1 MRMENISPTKG
12 NLMSV
17 KKSLQLARM
26 GFDLLDRK
34 RNILI
39 RELMTMIDSAKKL
52 RGQISSTY
60 ARAYVALQR
69 ANITL
74 GVIEDIENGIPIEN
88 GLDIQYRSVM
98 GVELPTVH
106 LDAPEDPQ
114 VTYGL
119 YGTNSQ
125 LDIAYLCFH
134 KVKLMTAHL
143 AEVENSIYRL
153 ASAIKKTQSRA
164 NALKNII
171 IPGFEFSSKFITD
184 ALEEKDREEF
194 SRQKVIK
201 RQKVHRGRLPAPW
214 KAPGRSRSSCQ
225 RCFDLTVLARDKT
238 RTAGVAKPRLF
249 FLYAGVSPYTARL
262 SPQPLFLVS
271 SRGMWYTTEIL
282 CERFYPGRRCLDD

>member
-1 MRMENISPTKG
+1 MRTENIFPTKG
-12 NLMSV
+12 NLINV
-17 KKSLQLARM
+17 RKSLQLARM

-52 RGQISSTY
+52 RGQISATY
-60 ARAYVALQR
+60 ARAYIALQR

-88 GLDIQYRSVM
+88 GLSIQYRSVM
-98 GVELPTVH
+98 GVELPTVA
-106 LDAPEDPQ
+106 LDAPEDPE

-125 LDIAYLCFH
+125 LDVAYLCFH
-134 KVKLMTAHL
+134 KVKLMTARL

-153 ASAIKKTQSRA
+153 ANAIKKTQSRA

-171 IPGFEFSSKFITD
+171 IPNFEFSSKFISD
-184 ALEEKDREEF
+184 ALEEKEREEF

-201 RQKVHRGRLPAPW
+201 RQKVHREE
-214 KAPGRSRSSCQ
+214 
-225 RCFDLTVLARDKT
+225 LAR
-238 RTAGVAKPRLF
+238 A
-249 FLYAGVSPYTARL
+249 L
-262 SPQPLFLVS
+262 SAS
-271 SRGMWYTTEIL
+271 SEQ
-282 CERFYPGRRCLDD
+282 